1 LHRVPLTFDLTLIGI
16 SPLLLPLRS
25 AFVPFTLPNLLWFY
39 TLEGTR
45 VQGHKGIYS
54 LTLRYLP
61 KGDLILK
68 VLSAIGAKGDLIL
81 KVLRPIGAKGVLL

>member
-1 LHRVPLTFDLTLIGI
+1 MHPLPFTFDITSIGI

-25 AFVPFTLPNLLWFY
+25 TFVPFTLPNLLWFY

-54 LTLRYLP
+54 LTFGYFHPWVSLGSTLVAFTIYLVP
-61 KGDLILK
+61 FEYTSIL
-68 VLSAIGAKGDLIL
+68 
-81 KVLRPIGAKGVLL
+81 